1 MRVLVEDAPVRAH
14 MAGLDIL
21 LLADRRN
28 AARRQPRRAR
38 ADEFGQPTTEFQ
50 LRFRDGEA
58 EGAEHQVGG
67 LGEVLEGVFLDAG
80 EEGGVHRIG
89 FAELGDVLVLED
101 VDVFVVVQVDEDEA
115 EELAEVEAGDHLLE
129 GLLPGAGGLFVDDEV
144 VGCAGQDGVL
154 VVEGAVFAI
163 DGDGHVG
170 VEVQVRDLAD
180 RATVLHVGGV
190 AAGAEDAAD
199 LHGAVGVVGGD
210 EGAGRVV
217 DQGAEFDGELALLQ
231 GGIEERGDVFAFNAG
246 DVEAFGPTLEDTV
259 VDVVL
264 RGGVGEGEA

>member
-1 MRVLVEDAPVRAH
+1 MRVLVKHTPIRAH

-38 ADEFGQPTTEFQ
+38 ADEFGQSTAEFQ
-50 LRFRDGEA
+50 LGLRDGEA
-58 EGAEHQVGG
+58 EGSEHQVGG

-80 EEGGVHRIG
+80 EEGGVHAVG

-144 VGCAGQDGVL
+144 VGCAGEDSVL
-154 VVEGAVFAI
+154 VVKGAVFAV

-180 RATVLHVGGV
+180 RAAVLHVGGV

-199 LHGAVGVVGGD
+199 LHGVVGVVGGD

-231 GGIEERGDVFAFNAG
+231 GGIEELGDVFAFDAG
-246 DVEAFGPTLEDTV
+246 DVEAFGPTLEDAV